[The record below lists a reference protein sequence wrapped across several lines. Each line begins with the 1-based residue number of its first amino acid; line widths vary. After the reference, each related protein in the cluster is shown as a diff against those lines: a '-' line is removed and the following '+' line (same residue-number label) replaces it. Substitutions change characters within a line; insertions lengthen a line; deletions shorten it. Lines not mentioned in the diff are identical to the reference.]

1 MVIDVKKLKILLISF
16 ILLPLN
22 VLSYSDYIIPGG
34 ETLGIEINSDGIMV
48 IGFYQINGKFNKGN
62 PVIKS
67 GDYITKV
74 NGTEVTTVNEL
85 TAVIEDNVD
94 DGFVEVTYNRN
105 GKEKTSK
112 LELIKDDDVYKTG
125 LYVKD
130 SITGIGTLSYIDPET
145 KIFGALGHEIVES
158 NTNTVV
164 EIKSG
169 IIFRNYITGIDKSSN
184 GIPGSKNA
192 KFYYDTTYG
201 KILKNTNVGIYGI
214 YENDLPNKELYE
226 VATPDEIK
234 IGKATIYTVLEG
246 EKIKDYSIEITAIN
260 ETSSIKNIS
269 FVIDDEELLDKT
281 GGVVQGMS
289 GSPIIQNDKIIGA
302 VTHVVIDNPTTGYG
316 IFITTM
322 LEEGEKN

>member
-22 VLSYSDYIIPGG
+22 VLAYSDYIIPGG
-34 ETLGIEINSDGIMV
+34 ETLGIEINSNGIMV

-260 ETSSIKNIS
+260 ETSDIKNIS
-269 FVIDDEELLDKT
+269 FVIDDEELLKKT

-302 VTHVVIDNPTTGYG
+302 VTHVVIDNPATGYG